1 MVVRRSG
8 IRPWESSK
16 TFQWGC
22 AHPSSKGR
30 CQTNVRRKSTSFFL
44 TKLCGVLV
52 FGSAPPGR
60 FRLRVLR
67 PIQLVTHTILSYTTS
82 SHIIFVTHT
91 ILLHTILSH
100 IQLCHTHTH
109 NFVTHTHNFVTH
121 NFVTY
126 NFIEHNFV
134 THTHNFVTHT
144 QL

>member
-1 MVVRRSG
+1 MVARRSG

-82 SHIIFVTHT
+82 SHII
-91 ILLHTILSH
+91 LSH
-100 IQLCHTHTH
+100 TQFYCTQFCHT
-109 NFVTHTHNFVTH
+109 
-121 NFVTY
+121 Y
-126 NFIEHNFV
+126 
-134 THTHNFVTHT
+134 NFVTHT
-144 QL
+144 QLCHTHTQLCYTQLRHIQLYRT